1 MLSTTLVPV
10 DQSNRE
16 LTQHGTAAYP
26 VAVYLDDLRYDV
38 IDWHW
43 HEDLEIGWVKDG
55 CVFIQTNG
63 EEYAL
68 QTGDGFFVNSEILHR
83 MENTSVGSACVMPNV
98 VFHPSLI
105 SGDQSSAI
113 WQKYVRPILTNR
125 GIRALILRREN
136 EKDQPLLGQIQQAW
150 QANVDD
156 APGFELRTH
165 MALAEL
171 LFLINQR
178 TIESSGEVLSPN
190 QREETRIKQ
199 MLDFIH
205 GAYAEPLTL
214 DEIAKSAAISASE
227 AMRCFRRMLKTT
239 PNQYLIQYRL
249 QRAAQLLRETHM
261 PAADIG
267 DQCGF
272 SSPSYFTK
280 RFREKYGQAP
290 SEWRKPSA
298 RD

>member
-26 VAVYLDDLRYDV
+26 LAVYLDDLRYEG

-43 HEDLEIGWVKDG
+43 HEDLEMGWVEEG
-55 CVFIQTNG
+55 CVSVQTNG
-63 EEYAL
+63 EVFTL
-68 QTGDGFFVNSEILHR
+68 QAGDGFFINSEILHR
-83 MENTSVGSACVMPNV
+83 MENAHVGNACVMPNV
-98 VFHPSLI
+98 VFHPSLLA
-105 SGDQSSAI
+105 SDPGSAI
-113 WQKYVRPILTNR
+113 WQKYVRPILSNR
-125 GIRALILRREN
+125 GIRALILCREN
-136 EKDQPLLGQIQQAW
+136 EADQALLDLMRQAW

-165 MALAEL
+165 AALAEL
-171 LFLINQR
+171 LFGIGQR
-178 TIESSGEVLSPN
+178 AIESPAEGTLPN

-205 GAYAEPLTL
+205 GAYAEALTL
-214 DEIAKSAAISASE
+214 DEIAKSAAISGSE
-227 AMRCFRRMLKTT
+227 AMRCFRRALKTT

-249 QRAAQLLRETHM
+249 QRAAQLLRETRLS
-261 PAADIG
+261 AAEIG

-272 SSPSYFTK
+272 PSPSYFTK
-280 RFREKYGQAP
+280 RFRERYGVTPSDWRAP
-290 SEWRKPSA
+290 HE
-298 RD
+298 